1 VRRKNFIPIEET
13 QERPAG
19 RFIQR
24 ISKHTKMN
32 LEWHD
37 RLIDRMIH
45 NNSDARIKDYYR
57 IVDQEEENQ
66 HLANVKA
73 IEGTVEVR
81 NIPVKNVIE
90 REEWLKNESM
100 ENIKAK
106 IKSDTKRRGIYVG
119 RTKKKKLR
127 YEKKNALI

>member
-1 VRRKNFIPIEET
+1 
-13 QERPAG
+13 
-19 RFIQR
+19 
-24 ISKHTKMN
+24 MN

-90 REEWLKNESM
+90 KEEWLKNVSM
-100 ENIKAK
+100 ESIRKKLKAN
-106 IKSDTKRRGIYVG
+106 TKNRGFFGG
-119 RTKKKKLR
+119 RIKKKKMQ
-127 YEKKNALI
+127 YEKKNCIV

>member
-1 VRRKNFIPIEET
+1 
-13 QERPAG
+13 
-19 RFIQR
+19 
-24 ISKHTKMN
+24 MN